1 MGYRMENIR
10 QETLYEPICHKSE
23 NLPLKI
29 YHTTGV
35 YLHWHEEYEFIMVEK
50 GNALCVINGET
61 IELTEN
67 KAILLHSGDLH
78 SIHNDT
84 NAKVIAIVASSVL
97 WEDEIFTSLFAEP
110 VRFQS
115 VFTHHDPLD
124 HDVIDLLKQIVDIY
138 SDKNYGYGF
147 VIKAKFLELFALLVA
162 NKRFSY
168 SQKSALNLP
177 GELKRLMNY
186 VHEHYAE
193 KISLRKLSSISFYS
207 QTYIIKLFKRYTNL
221 TPAEYIIQYRLEI
234 AKEHLKKTSKSNLDI
249 ALCCGFNSET
259 YFIRAFKKIYGM
271 TPYAY
276 RKQQKPSAG

>member
-1 MGYRMENIR
+1 MANTSR
-10 QETLYEPICHKSE
+10 ETLYEQVCHKSE

-50 GNALCVINGET
+50 GRALCVINGEA
-61 IELTEN
+61 IELTE
-67 KAILLHSGDLH
+67 KQALLLHSGDLH

-84 NAKVIAIVASSVL
+84 NTKIIAIVASSTL
-97 WEDEIFTSLFAEP
+97 WEGEIFTSLFKEP
-110 VRFQS
+110 IRFQS
-115 VFTHHDPLD
+115 VFTENDPLD
-124 HDVIDLLKQIVDIY
+124 HSVIEILKQIVDLY
-138 SDKNYGYGF
+138 NDQNFGYGF
-147 VIKAKFLELFALLVA
+147 SIKAKILELFALLIT
-162 NKRFSY
+162 NERFTY
-168 SQKSALNLP
+168 SQKSTLNLP
-177 GELKRLMNY
+177 RELKNLMNY

-193 KISLRKLSSISFYS
+193 KITLSTLSSISFYS

-234 AKEHLKKTSKSNLDI
+234 AKENLKKTAKSNLDI

-259 YFIRAFKKIYGM
+259 YFIRAFRKLYGI

-276 RKQQKPSAG
+276 RKQQKTSAK

>member
-1 MGYRMENIR
+1 MEHCMENIR
-10 QETLYEPICHKSE
+10 QETLYEPIRHKSE

-50 GNALCVINGET
+50 GSALCVINGET

-84 NAKVIAIVASSVL
+84 SAKVIAIVASSAL
-97 WEDEIFTSLFAEP
+97 WEDETFTSLFKEP

-115 VFTHHDPLD
+115 VFTD
-124 HDVIDLLKQIVDIY
+124 HDAIGHSVIDILKQIVDIY

-162 NKRFSY
+162 NKRFTY
-168 SQKSALNLP
+168 SQKSSLNLP
-177 GELKRLMNY
+177 SELKRMMNY

-193 KISLRKLSSISFYS
+193 KISLCTLSSISFYS

-234 AKEHLKKTSKSNLDI
+234 AKKKLRQTDKSNLDI

-259 YFIRAFKKIYGM
+259 YFIRAFKKIYGI

-276 RKQQKPSAG
+276 RKRQRVCAK

>member
-1 MGYRMENIR
+1 MECRMENVR
-10 QETLYEPICHKSE
+10 RETLYEPISHKSE

-35 YLHWHEEYEFIMVEK
+35 HLHWHEEYEFIMLEK
-50 GNALCVINGET
+50 GSARCVINGEM

-67 KAILLHSGDLH
+67 KALLLHSGDLH
-78 SIHNDT
+78 AIHSDT
-84 NAKVIAIVASSVL
+84 NAKVIAIVASSTL
-97 WEDEIFTSLFAEP
+97 WEDEIFSSLFSQP

-115 VFTHHDPLD
+115 VFTQHDALD
-124 HDVIDLLKQIVDIY
+124 HAVIDLLKQIVAIY

-147 VIKAKFLELFALLVA
+147 MLKAKFLELFSLLIT
-162 NKRFSY
+162 NKRFTL

-177 GELKRLMNY
+177 SELKRLMNY

-193 KISLRKLSSISFYS
+193 KISLGTLSSISFYS

-234 AKEHLKKTSKSNLDI
+234 AKEKLRQTDKSNLDI

-259 YFIRAFKKIYGM
+259 YFIRAFKKIYGI

-276 RKQQKPSAG
+276 RKGQRGSTK